1 MTGLHWLKAAM
12 AVLLF
17 TLAPLSL
24 AVDTPQESEQEL
36 SQVDINAAD
45 AMAIAAALDGIGI
58 VKAEQIVAYR
68 EKFGKFRSIDELAE
82 VKGIGIAT
90 VAKNKHRIIL
100 ADN

>member
-1 MTGLHWLKAAM
+1 M

-45 AMAIAAALDGIGI
+45 AMAIAAALM
-58 VKAEQIVAYR
+58 A
-68 EKFGKFRSIDELAE
+68 LA
-82 VKGIGIAT
+82 
-90 VAKNKHRIIL
+90 
-100 ADN
+100 